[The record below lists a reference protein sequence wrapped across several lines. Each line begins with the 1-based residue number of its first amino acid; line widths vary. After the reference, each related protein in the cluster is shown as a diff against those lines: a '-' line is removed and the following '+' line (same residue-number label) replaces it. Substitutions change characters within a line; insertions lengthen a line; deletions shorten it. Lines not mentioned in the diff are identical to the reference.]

1 MSHHWRGVACQLDF
15 LLSPDL
21 MVRLLRKSSSVLY
34 IVRVYRYNVHV
45 AKVRIR

>member
-21 MVRLLRKSSSVLY
+21 MVHLLRKRSVLY
-34 IVRVYRYNVHV
+34 IVHVYRYNVHV
-45 AKVRIR
+45 AKVSIR